1 MELLSLETNLENDL
15 NNMRKY
21 YESGKTKEASWRES
35 QLKGLRNFV
44 KENEEK
50 ILKSLKMDLGKHH
63 IEAFRDEV
71 GLLKRSIDLAIK
83 SFRKWMAGKEAKL
96 PQIALLSSA
105 EIVAEPLGLV
115 LIMSSWNFPFG
126 VSLEPLIG
134 AVAAGNIVVLKPSE
148 MAPLSS
154 SLLATVLPNYLD
166 INGIKVIEGGPEMGE
181 QLLHKKWDKIFF
193 TGSAR
198 VGKIVMTA
206 AVEHLTPVTLELGG
220 KCPALV
226 DSLSSSFD
234 IKMAVKRIL
243 LAKYGSCAGQ
253 ACIAIDYVLVEKS
266 FSSTLVELL
275 KEWFKKI
282 FGDNPKA
289 SNTIGRIVNKK
300 HCNRIKS
307 LLNEHKVKESVVF
320 GGSMDED
327 DLFME
332 PTILLDPPLESAA
345 IMTEEIFGPLLP
357 IITVEK
363 IEDGIKFI
371 KSKPKPLA
379 IYAFT
384 KNKTLQRRIVSETS
398 SGSIVFNDAIL
409 QYVADTIPFGGIGE
423 SGFGKYHGKFSFD
436 AFSHHKAVARR
447 SYYTDFWFRF
457 PPWNLN
463 KFQLLEEAYNL
474 NYIGIV
480 LAILGLKKSKRSLYL
495 ACN

>member
-1 MELLSLETNLENDL
+1 MEFFSLETNLENDL

-44 KENEEK
+44 IENEEK
-50 ILKSLKMDLGKHH
+50 ILKSLKKDLGKHH
-63 IEAFRDEV
+63 VEAFRDEV
-71 GLLKRSIDLAIK
+71 GILKRSIDLAIK
-83 SFRKWMAGKEAKL
+83 SFRKWMSGKEAKL

-115 LIMSSWNFPFG
+115 LIISSWNFPFG

-148 MAPLSS
+148 MAPFSS
-154 SLLATVLPNYLD
+154 SLLGTVLPNYLD
-166 INGIKVIEGGPEMGE
+166 INGIKVIEGGPEVGE

-198 VGKIVMTA
+198 VGRIVMSA

-220 KCPALV
+220 KCPALL
-226 DSLSSSFD
+226 DSLSASWD
-234 IKMAVKRIL
+234 REMAVKRIL

-275 KEWFKKI
+275 KENIQKM

-289 SNTIGRIVNKK
+289 SNTIGRIVNRK

-307 LLNEHKVKESVVF
+307 LLNEPNVKESVVF

-332 PTILLDPPLESAA
+332 PTILLDPPLESA

-357 IITVEK
+357 IITLEK
-363 IEDGIKFI
+363 IEDGIQFI
-371 KSKPKPLA
+371 NSKGKPLA

-384 KNKTLQRRIVSETS
+384 KNQTLQRRMLSETS

-409 QYVADTIPFGGIGE
+409 QYVADTLPFGGIGD

-436 AFSHHKAVARR
+436 TFSHHKAVARR

-474 NYIGIV
+474 NYIGMLLV
-480 LAILGLKKSKRSLYL
+480 LLGLKRSKRSLYM